1 MPAIIPLTKD
11 QMSVQTDPLNPL
23 LTKHNSSYWSGLH
36 GSGLALAV
44 SHLFAE
50 QNRTILV
57 IAPSTRMAEQLF
69 EEIAFFSET
78 PQQVKLFP
86 DWECLPYDQFS
97 PHQEIISSRLSIL
110 SSLSDN
116 NNQILII
123 TLANLMQKL
132 PPISYISGH
141 SFKLHVGDQ
150 LNLGE
155 FRTKLQNAAYLSVSQ
170 VVSPGEYAIRGGLI
184 DVFPMG
190 SKLPIRID
198 LFDDEIETL
207 KYFDPQT
214 QLTTQTIKIIEL
226 LPAREFPLNDD
237 AVSFFRQ
244 NFRKAFALDPK
255 QQRIYNDVSNHH
267 ASPGIEF
274 YFPLFFEE
282 TACLFDY
289 ISSQSLV
296 IQPADLFDQSELIYA
311 EIEDRFSN
319 ANYDPE
325 RKPLPPELL
334 YLRPNELKQRINIH
348 QNIISAHQ
356 KRKTDSIE
364 FKTSLPPS
372 LQVDPHSAS
381 PYEKLINH
389 INGSAKRRQL
399 IAAETPGRHEA
410 LTSLLNQHKID
421 PTPVTDW
428 SSFAHQPTGL
438 AICVAPI
445 ERGLLI
451 DELDLEIICETQLYG
466 ERSAKTRKKAT
477 KLDPESII
485 RSLAELN
492 IGDPVVH
499 ENHGI
504 GRYQGLQTLTL
515 DENTTEFMVIEYQE
529 QAKLYV
535 PVLSLNLINR
545 YTSGS
550 PDSAPLHFLGSDQW
564 EKIKKKAQEK
574 AYDVA
579 VELLEVQAVRQARK
593 GFAFKVPAADI
604 DLFAASFDHQETDD
618 QAQAIED
625 VIADMKSTKPMD
637 RLVCGDVGFGKT
649 EVAIRAAFVAAS
661 NSKQV
666 AILVP
671 TTLLAQQHYE
681 TFQNRFSGQAINIEL
696 LSRFRTAK
704 QNKQT
709 LSEMAIGKVD
719 IVIGTHRLL
728 QADINFNRLGLLILD
743 EEHRFGVR
751 QKERLKQL
759 RNEVDILTLTATP
772 IPRTLNQAMSSM
784 RDISIISTAPKDRL
798 SVQTFVREKNNG
810 LIKEAIQREIRR
822 GGQVYFLHN
831 DVRTMVSQANEL
843 QELIPEMTIGI
854 GHGQM
859 PELEL
864 ENIMQDFYHRRFNV
878 FICSTIVES
887 GIDNPAANTII
898 INRAD
903 RFGLAQLHQLRGRVG
918 RSHHQAYAYLLV
930 EDLKTITRDAKKRLD
945 AIASLKEL
953 GAGFTLASHDLEIR
967 GAGEL
972 LGEAQSGTIDLVG
985 FSLYSQY
992 LQQAM
997 RSISGKTNKHPLN
1010 NEHNIEIDIELPALL
1025 PESFIPDVH
1034 MRLVF
1039 YKRIAS
1045 TKTTEELNELKIEL
1059 ADRFG
1064 FLPDST
1070 KLLLELATLRSSAQR
1085 LGISRIQLGATGG
1098 YIEFIKSPDFE
1109 PMKLIKMI
1117 QSEHRYY
1124 QLKGDQRLVIKKTLA
1139 EKKDRLQAIVAVINQ
1154 LS

>member
-1 MPAIIPLTKD
+1 
-11 QMSVQTDPLNPL
+11 MSVQANPFKPV

-36 GSGLALAV
+36 GCGLALAACQ
-44 SHLFAE
+44 LFK
-50 QNRTILV
+50 QQKRTVLL
-57 IAPSTRMAEQLF
+57 IAASAQIGEQLL
-69 EEIAFFSET
+69 EEISFFSEFSD
-78 PQQVKLFP
+78 QVKLFP

-110 SSLSDN
+110 SSLNGSEPC
-116 NNQILII
+116 ILIV

-132 PPISYISGH
+132 PPVSYIAGH
-141 SFKLHVGDQ
+141 SFKLNNNDQ
-150 LNLGE
+150 LKLVD
-155 FRTKLQNAAYLSVSQ
+155 FRARLQNAAYHSVSQ

-198 LFDDEIETL
+198 LFDDDIETL

-214 QLTTQTIKIIEL
+214 QLTTETITSIEL
-226 LPAREFPLNDD
+226 LPAREFPLTDE

-244 NFRKAFALDPK
+244 AFRKAFAVDPK
-255 QQRIYNDVSNHH
+255 GQQIYNDVSNHH
-267 ASPGIEF
+267 ASAGIEF
-274 YFPLFFEE
+274 YFPLFFEQ

-289 ISSQSLV
+289 IPEHSLV
-296 IQPADLFDQSELIYA
+296 IQPTDLFDQSELIYA
-311 EIEDRFSN
+311 DIEDRYRDS
-319 ANYDPE
+319 NYDPE
-325 RKPLPPELL
+325 RKTLAPEQL
-334 YLRPNELKQRINIH
+334 YLRPNELKQRINTH
-348 QNIISAHQ
+348 QNIIIQHQ
-356 KRKTDSIE
+356 QKNADNIT
-364 FKTSLPPS
+364 FQTTPPPT
-372 LQVDPHSAS
+372 LAVDPHSQL
-381 PYEKLINH
+381 PYENLINYIH
-389 INGSAKRRQL
+389 NATTRRIL

-410 LTSLLNQHKID
+410 LASLLSQQNIELEPVRDWQSFVLQDID
-421 PTPVTDW
+421 
-428 SSFAHQPTGL
+428 L

-445 ERGLLI
+445 ERGLLL
-451 DELDLEIICETQLYG
+451 DEQQLEIICETQLYG
-466 ERSAKTRKKAT
+466 ERSAKTRKQAK

-550 PDSAPLHFLGSDQW
+550 PQSAPLHYLGSDQW

-579 VELLEVQAVRQARK
+579 VELLEIQAVRQARR
-593 GFAFKVPAADI
+593 GFEFKVPKSDL
-604 DLFAASFDHQETDD
+604 DLFASSFDHQETED
-618 QAQAIED
+618 QAQAIDD
-625 VIADMKSTKPMD
+625 VIADMKSDKPMD

-661 NSKQV
+661 NSRQV

-671 TTLLAQQHYE
+671 TTLLAGQHFE
-681 TFQNRFSGQAINIEL
+681 TFQNRFASQAINIQL
-696 LSRFRTAK
+696 LSRFKSAK

-709 LSEMAIGKVD
+709 LSEMAAGKVD

-798 SVQTFVREKNNG
+798 SVQTFVREKNKG

-831 DVRTMVSQANEL
+831 DVRTMSQQANEL
-843 QELIPEMTIGI
+843 QELVPEIKISI

-864 ENIMQDFYHRRFNV
+864 ENVMQDFYHRRFNV
-878 FICSTIVES
+878 FVCSTIVES
-887 GIDNPAANTII
+887 GIDNPSANTII

-918 RSHHQAYAYLLV
+918 RSHHQAYAYLLI
-930 EDLKTITRDAKKRLD
+930 DSFKTITKDARKRLD

-997 RSISGKTNKHPLN
+997 RSINSKVSLDTIK
-1010 NEHNIEIDIELPALL
+1010 NEQNIEIDIEIPALL
-1025 PESFIPDVH
+1025 PETFIPDVH

-1045 TKTTEELNELKIEL
+1045 TRLKQEFNELKIEL

-1064 FLPDST
+1064 FLPEPT
-1070 KLLLELATLRSSAQR
+1070 KLLLELATLRSGAQK
-1085 LGISRIQLGATGG
+1085 LGITRIQLGAQGG
-1098 YIEFIKSPDFE
+1098 YFEFAKEPNFE
-1109 PMKLIKMI
+1109 PVKLIQMI
-1117 QSEHRYY
+1117 QNQH
-1124 QLKGDQRLVIKKTLA
+1124 QQFKLKGEQRLLVKMSLP
-1139 EKKDRLQAIVAVINQ
+1139 EKDDRLKAIVAVINQ

>member
-1 MPAIIPLTKD
+1 
-11 QMSVQTDPLNPL
+11 MSVQADPLNPVI
-23 LTKHNSSYWSGLH
+23 TKHKSSYWSGLH
-36 GSGLALAV
+36 GCGLALAA
-44 SHLFAE
+44 SHLFTQ
-50 QNRTILV
+50 QNRTVLL
-57 IAPSTRMAEQLF
+57 IAPSARISEQLL
-69 EEIAFFSET
+69 EEISFFSET
-78 PQQVKLFP
+78 PEQVKLFP

-110 SSLSDN
+110 SGLNDSRCR
-116 NNQILII
+116 ILIV

-132 PPISYISGH
+132 PPVSYISGH
-141 SFKLHVGDQ
+141 SFKLSTGERLNPGD
-150 LNLGE
+150 
-155 FRTKLQNAAYLSVSQ
+155 FRTRLQNSAYISVSQ
-170 VVSPGEYAIRGGLI
+170 VVSPGEYAVRGGLI

-190 SKLPIRID
+190 SKSPIRID

-214 QLTTQTIKIIEL
+214 QLTSESITSIEL
-226 LPAREFPLNDD
+226 LPAREFPLNDE
-237 AVSFFRQ
+237 AVRFFRQ
-244 NFRKAFALDPK
+244 EFRKTFAVDPK
-255 QQRIYNDVSNHH
+255 QQRVYNDVSNHH

-274 YFPLFFEE
+274 YFPLFFRE

-289 ISSQSLV
+289 IAAETLV
-296 IQPADLFDQSELIYA
+296 IQPTDIFDQCELIYA
-311 EIEDRFSN
+311 DIEDRYSN

-325 RKPLPPELL
+325 RQALPPDQL
-334 YLRPNELKQRINIH
+334 YLRPNELMQRINVH
-348 QNIISAHQ
+348 QNIIIQHQ
-356 KRKTDSIE
+356 KKNAGTIA
-364 FKTSLPPS
+364 FKTSSPPT
-372 LQVDPHSAS
+372 LQVDPHCES
-381 PYEKLINH
+381 PYKKLINH
-389 INGSAKRRQL
+389 INSAGSRRIL

-410 LTSLLNQHKID
+410 LTSLLNQHKIH
-421 PTPVTDW
+421 PEPIPDW
-428 SSFAHQPTGL
+428 SSFIKQKVNL
-438 AICVAPI
+438 AICVTAI

-451 DELDLEIICETQLYG
+451 NDQNLEIICETQLYG

-477 KLDPESII
+477 KVDPESII

-504 GRYQGLQTLTL
+504 GRYLGLQTLTL
-515 DENTTEFMVIEYQE
+515 DDNTTEFMVIEYQE

-550 PDSAPLHFLGSDQW
+550 PESAPLHFLGSDQW

-579 VELLEVQAVRQARK
+579 VELLEVHAVRQARK
-593 GFAFKVPAADI
+593 GFAFNVPGPDI
-604 DLFAASFDHQETDD
+604 DLFAASFDHEETED
-618 QAQAIED
+618 QAQAIND
-625 VIADMKSTKPMD
+625 VIADMKSSKPMD

-671 TTLLAQQHYE
+671 TTLLAQQHFE
-681 TFQNRFSGQAINIEL
+681 TFQNRFASQAINIQL
-696 LSRFRTAK
+696 LSRFRSAK

-709 LSEMAIGKVD
+709 LKDMSAGSVD

-798 SVQTFVREKNNG
+798 SVQTFVREKNNA

-831 DVRTMVSQANEL
+831 DVRTMRQQADVL
-843 QELIPEMTIGI
+843 QELVPEIKLAI

-864 ENIMQDFYHRRFNV
+864 ENVMQDFYHRRFNV

-887 GIDNPAANTII
+887 GIDNPTANTII

-918 RSHHQAYAYLLV
+918 RSHHQAYAYLLI
-930 EDLKTITRDAKKRLD
+930 DSFKTITRDARKRLD

-992 LQQAM
+992 LRQAM
-997 RSISGKTNKHPLN
+997 RSISGKTTPGLLKT
-1010 NEHNIEIDIELPALL
+1010 EQNIEIDIELPALL
-1025 PESFIPDVH
+1025 PETFIPDVH

-1045 TKTTEELNELKIEL
+1045 TGHKDELHELKIEL

-1064 FLPDST
+1064 FLPEPT
-1070 KLLLELATLRSSAQR
+1070 KLLLELAGLRSSAQK
-1085 LGISRIQLGATGG
+1085 LGIIRIQLGPQGG
-1098 YIEFIKSPDFE
+1098 YLEFSEEPGFE
-1109 PMKLIKMI
+1109 PIKLIQMI
-1117 QSEHRYY
+1117 QSQHQHY
-1124 QLKGDQRLVIKKTLA
+1124 QLKGNERLLVKRHLPDKH
-1139 EKKDRLQAIVAVINQ
+1139 DRLDAIISVINQ

>member
-1 MPAIIPLTKD
+1 MMMRSAF
-11 QMSVQTDPLNPL
+11 
-23 LTKHNSSYWSGLH
+23 SGRH
-36 GSGLALAV
+36 
-44 SHLFAE
+44 
-50 QNRTILV
+50 
-57 IAPSTRMAEQLF
+57 
-69 EEIAFFSET
+69 
-78 PQQVKLFP
+78 
-86 DWECLPYDQFS
+86 
-97 PHQEIISSRLSIL
+97 
-110 SSLSDN
+110 
-116 NNQILII
+116 
-123 TLANLMQKL
+123 
-132 PPISYISGH
+132 
-141 SFKLHVGDQ
+141 
-150 LNLGE
+150 
-155 FRTKLQNAAYLSVSQ
+155 
-170 VVSPGEYAIRGGLI
+170 
-184 DVFPMG
+184 
-190 SKLPIRID
+190 
-198 LFDDEIETL
+198 
-207 KYFDPQT
+207 
-214 QLTTQTIKIIEL
+214 
-226 LPAREFPLNDD
+226 
-237 AVSFFRQ
+237 
-244 NFRKAFALDPK
+244 FRKAFAVDPK
-255 QQRIYNDVSNHH
+255 QQRVYNDVSNHH
-267 ASPGIEF
+267 ASPGIEY
-274 YFPLFFEE
+274 YFPLFFSD
-282 TACLFDY
+282 TACFFDY
-289 ISSQSLV
+289 IPAQSLV

-311 EIEDRFSN
+311 EIKDRYTN
-319 ANYDPE
+319 ANLDPQ
-325 RKPLPPELL
+325 RQVLAPDQL
-334 YLRPNELKQRINIH
+334 YLRPNELKQRINTY
-348 QNIISAHQ
+348 QNVVVQYQH
-356 KRKTDSIE
+356 KNNGSIE
-364 FKTSLPPS
+364 FRTSDPPVLP
-372 LQVDPHSAS
+372 VDPHSAS
-381 PYEKLINH
+381 PYEKLISYIH
-389 INGSAKRRQL
+389 DAASRRIL

-410 LTSLLNQHKID
+410 LASLLSQHKVDPQPVAGWSAFVKNKID
-421 PTPVTDW
+421 
-428 SSFAHQPTGL
+428 L
-438 AICVAPI
+438 AISVAPI
-445 ERGLLI
+445 ERGLLMN
-451 DELDLEIICETQLYG
+451 EQNLEIICETQLYG
-466 ERSAKTRKKAT
+466 ERSAKTRKQANKQ
-477 KLDPESII
+477 DPESII

-515 DENTTEFMVIEYQE
+515 DGNTTEFMVIEYQE

-550 PDSAPLHFLGSDQW
+550 PDSAPLHYLGSDQW
-564 EKIKKKAQEK
+564 EKIKKKAKEK

-593 GFAFKVPAADI
+593 GFSFSVPNADLE
-604 DLFAASFDHQETDD
+604 LFSASFDHQETED
-618 QAQAIED
+618 QAMAIDD
-625 VIADMKSTKPMD
+625 VIDDMNSNKPMD

-671 TTLLAQQHYE
+671 TTLLAQQHFE
-681 TFQNRFSGQAINIEL
+681 TFQNRFASQAINVQL
-696 LSRFRTAK
+696 LSRFKSAK
-704 QNKQT
+704 QNKLT
-709 LSEMAIGKVD
+709 LKEMSEGKVD

-728 QADINFNRLGLLILD
+728 QADINFNQLGLLILD

-784 RDISIISTAPKDRL
+784 RDISIISTPPKDRL

-822 GGQVYFLHN
+822 GGQVYYLHN
-831 DVRTMVSQANEL
+831 DVRTMQQQANALVEL
-843 QELIPEMTIGI
+843 VPEIKIGV

-864 ENIMQDFYHRRFNV
+864 ENVMQDFYHRRFNV
-878 FICSTIVES
+878 FVCSTIVES
-887 GIDNPAANTII
+887 GIDNPTANTII

-930 EDLKTITRDAKKRLD
+930 ENFKAITKDARKRLD

-997 RSISGKTNKHPLN
+997 RSISGKASPGSIANDQ
-1010 NEHNIEIDIELPALL
+1010 NIEIDIELPALI
-1025 PESFIPDVH
+1025 PETYIPDVH

-1045 TKTTEELNELKIEL
+1045 TKSTQKINELKIEL

-1064 FLPDST
+1064 FLPEPT
-1070 KLLLELATLRSSAQR
+1070 KLLLELASLRSAAQT
-1085 LGISRIQLGATGG
+1085 LGITRIQLGSGGG
-1098 YIEFIKSPDFE
+1098 YFEFTEQPNFD
-1109 PMKLIKMI
+1109 PAKLIQLI
-1117 QSEHRYY
+1117 QTRHNDY
-1124 QLKGDQRLVIKKTLA
+1124 QLKGEQRLQLKKPLP
-1139 EKKDRLQAIVAVINQ
+1139 EKQDRLQAIANVVNH
-1154 LS
+1154 LSD

>member
-1 MPAIIPLTKD
+1 
-11 QMSVQTDPLNPL
+11 MSEQTDPLNPV
-23 LTKHNSSYWSGLH
+23 LTAHQSSYWSGLH
-36 GSGLALAV
+36 GCALALAT
-44 SHLFAE
+44 SHLYTQ
-50 QNRTILV
+50 QNKTILL
-57 IAPSTRMAEQLF
+57 IAPSTRIGEQLF
-69 EEIAFFSET
+69 EEITFFCET
-78 PQQVKLFP
+78 PEQVKLFP
-86 DWECLPYDQFS
+86 DWECLPYDHFS

-110 SSLSDN
+110 SSLNDDKC
-116 NNQILII
+116 QILIV
-123 TLANLMQKL
+123 TVANLMQKL
-132 PPISYISGH
+132 PPVSYISGH
-141 SFKLHVGDQ
+141 SFKLHTGDQ
-150 LNLGE
+150 LNLIN

-207 KYFDPQT
+207 KFFDPQT
-214 QLTTQTIKIIEL
+214 QLTTESITNIEL

-244 NFRKAFALDPK
+244 AFRKAFAVDPK
-255 QQRIYNDVSNHH
+255 QQQIYNDVSNHH

-274 YFPLFFEE
+274 YFPLFFKQ

-289 ISSQSLV
+289 IPEQSLV
-296 IQPADLFDQSELIYA
+296 IQPADLFDQSELIIA
-311 EIEDRFSN
+311 DIEDRYSN
-319 ANYDPE
+319 ANYDPQ
-325 RKPLPPELL
+325 RKALPPDQL
-334 YLRPNELKQRINIH
+334 YLRPNELKQRINRH
-348 QNIISAHQ
+348 QNIIIQHQ
-356 KRKTDSIE
+356 KKKGGSIE
-364 FKTSLPPS
+364 FNTSLPPS

-381 PYEKLINH
+381 PYESLINY
-389 INGSAKRRQL
+389 ISDAGNRRLL

-421 PTPVTDW
+421 PQPITDW
-428 SSFAHQPTGL
+428 QTFSKQAINL
-438 AICVAPI
+438 AICVTPI

-451 DELDLEIICETQLYG
+451 NDLNQEIICETQLYG
-466 ERSAKTRKKAT
+466 ERSAKTRKQAT
-477 KLDPESII
+477 KQDPESII

-504 GRYQGLQTLTL
+504 GRYQGLQTLSL
-515 DENTTEFMVIEYQE
+515 DDNKTEFMVIEYQE

-550 PDSAPLHFLGSDQW
+550 PESAPLHFLGSDQW

-593 GFAFKVPAADI
+593 GFSFKVPTPDI
-604 DLFAASFDHQETDD
+604 DLFAASFDHQETED
-618 QAQAIED
+618 QAQAIKD
-625 VIADMKSTKPMD
+625 VIADMKSGKPMD

-661 NSKQV
+661 NSKQI

-671 TTLLAQQHYE
+671 TTLLAQQHFE
-681 TFQNRFSGQAINIEL
+681 TFQNRFAGQAINIEL
-696 LSRFRTAK
+696 LSRFKSAK

-709 LSEMAIGKVD
+709 LKEMALGKVD

-772 IPRTLNQAMSSM
+772 IPRTLNQAMASM

-831 DVRTMVSQANEL
+831 DVRTMVQQANEL

-859 PELEL
+859 PEVEL
-864 ENIMQDFYHRRFNV
+864 ENVMQDFYHRRFNV

-887 GIDNPAANTII
+887 GIDNPTANTII

-930 EDLKTITRDAKKRLD
+930 ESFKTITRDAKKRLD

-997 RSISGKTNKHPLN
+997 RSISGKADLEQIR
-1010 NEHNIEIDIELPALL
+1010 NERNIEIDIEFPALL
-1025 PESFIPDVH
+1025 PDSFIPDVH

-1045 TKTTEELNELKIEL
+1045 TKTKDELNDLKIEL

-1064 FLPDST
+1064 FLPEPT
-1070 KLLLELATLRSSAQR
+1070 KLLLELAMLRSSAQK
-1085 LGISRIQLGATGG
+1085 LGLARIQLGSQGG
-1098 YIEFIKSPDFE
+1098 YFEFIKEPNFE
-1109 PMKLIKMI
+1109 AIKLIQLI
-1117 QSEHRYY
+1117 QTEHKHY
-1124 QLKGDQRLVIKKTLA
+1124 QLKGDQRLILKKA
-1139 EKKDRLQAIVAVINQ
+1139 MPEKNDRLQAIVTLINQ

>member
-1 MPAIIPLTKD
+1 M
-11 QMSVQTDPLNPL
+11 V
-23 LTKHNSSYWSGLH
+23 
-36 GSGLALAV
+36 
-44 SHLFAE
+44 
-50 QNRTILV
+50 
-57 IAPSTRMAEQLF
+57 APSVRAAEQLH
-69 EEIAFFSET
+69 EETRFFSEA
-78 PQQVKLFP
+78 PDQIRLFP

-97 PHQEIISSRLSIL
+97 PHQEIISRRLSIL
-110 SSLSDN
+110 SSLTDSRPHL
-116 NNQILII
+116 LIV

-132 PPISYISGH
+132 PPLSYIAGH
-141 SFKLHVGDQ
+141 SFRLNSGDA
-150 LNLGE
+150 LNLGD
-155 FRTKLQNAAYLSVSQ
+155 FRTRLQNAAYVSVSQ
-170 VVSPGEYAIRGGLI
+170 VVSPGEYAIRGGLV

-214 QLTTQTIKIIEL
+214 QLTTENISSMEL

-237 AVSFFRQ
+237 AVSHFRQ
-244 NFRKAFALDPK
+244 AFRKAFAVDPK
-255 QQRIYNDVSNHH
+255 QQRVYNDVSNHH
-267 ASPGIEF
+267 ASQGIEF
-274 YFPLFFEE
+274 YFPLFFNH

-289 ISSQSLV
+289 LTEQSLV
-296 IQPADLFDQSELIYA
+296 IQPADLYDQSELIFA
-311 EIEDRFSN
+311 DINDRYID
-319 ANYDPE
+319 ANHDSQ
-325 RKPLPPELL
+325 RQVLPPELL
-334 YLRPNELKQRINIH
+334 YLRPDQLKQRINAH
-348 QNIISAHQ
+348 PNIVIEHQ
-356 KRKTDSIE
+356 KKTSTAIE
-364 FKTSLPPS
+364 FQTCAPPLLP
-372 LQVDPHSAS
+372 VDPHQAS
-381 PYEKLINH
+381 PYEKLIDH
-389 INGSAKRRQL
+389 INRTDRRRIL
-399 IAAETPGRHEA
+399 IAAETPGRLESLA
-410 LTSLLNQHKID
+410 SLLSQHRIV
-421 PTPVTDW
+421 PEPVAGW
-428 SSFAHQPTGL
+428 SAFVDGNCAL
-438 AICVAPI
+438 AIGVAPI
-445 ERGLLI
+445 ERGLLMP
-451 DELDLEIICETQLYG
+451 DQQLEIICESQLYG
-466 ERSAKTRKKAT
+466 ERSAKTGKQASQH
-477 KLDPESII
+477 DPESII
-485 RSLAELN
+485 RSLAELK

-499 ENHGI
+499 EYHGI

-550 PDSAPLHFLGSDQW
+550 PESAPLHNLGSDQW
-564 EKIKKKAQEK
+564 EKAKKNAQQK

-593 GFAFKVPAADI
+593 GFSYIIPAAEL
-604 DLFAASFDHQETDD
+604 DLFAASFDHQETGD
-618 QAQAIED
+618 QARAIED
-625 VIADMKSTKPMD
+625 VISDMSSSKPMD

-649 EVAIRAAFVAAS
+649 EVAIRAAFVAVS

-671 TTLLAQQHYE
+671 TTLLAQQHFQ
-681 TFQNRFSGQAINIEL
+681 TFQDRFASQAVNVQL
-696 LSRFRTAK
+696 LSRFKSPK

-709 LSEMAIGKVD
+709 LLEISQGRVD

-728 QADINFNRLGLLILD
+728 QSDINFNQLGLLVLD

-751 QKERLKQL
+751 QKERLKKL

-772 IPRTLNQAMSSM
+772 IPRTLNQAMSGM
-784 RDISIISTAPKDRL
+784 RDISIISTPPRNRL

-831 DVRTMVSQANEL
+831 DVRTMPQQVDSLQAL
-843 QELIPEMTIGI
+843 VPEIKIGM

-864 ENIMQDFYHRRFNV
+864 ENVMQDFYHRRFNV
-878 FICSTIVES
+878 FVCSTIVES

-918 RSHHQAYAYLLV
+918 RSHHQAFAYLLV
-930 EDLKTITRDAKKRLD
+930 ENFRGITEDARKRLD
-945 AIASLKEL
+945 AIASLREL

-972 LGEAQSGTIDLVG
+972 LGEAQSGSIDLVG

-992 LQQAM
+992 LRQAM
-997 RSISGKTNKHPLN
+997 RSISGETRSNPTGSELN
-1010 NEHNIEIDIELPALL
+1010 VEIDVELPALL

-1045 TKTTEELNELKIEL
+1045 AESRAQIDELKIEL

-1064 FLPDST
+1064 FLPEPT
-1070 KLLLELATLRSSAQR
+1070 KLLLELANLRSAALK
-1085 LGISRIQLGATGG
+1085 LGIMRIQLGPAGG
-1098 YIEFIKSPDFE
+1098 YFEFTEQPGFE
-1109 PMKLIKMI
+1109 PLRLIQLI
-1117 QSEHRYY
+1117 QAQHDNY
-1124 QLKGDQRLVIKKTLA
+1124 QLKGEKRLLIRKSLP
-1139 EKKDRLQAIVAVINQ
+1139 EKRDRIQAITAIVNH

>member
-1 MPAIIPLTKD
+1 MAI
-11 QMSVQTDPLNPL
+11 SR
-23 LTKHNSSYWSGLH
+23 
-36 GSGLALAV
+36 
-44 SHLFAE
+44 LFTQ
-50 QNRTILV
+50 QNNTIVV
-57 IAPSTRMAEQLF
+57 IAPTARIGEQLL
-69 EEIAFFSET
+69 EEISFFSES
-78 PQQVKLFP
+78 PQCIKLFP

-110 SSLSDN
+110 SSLNES
-116 NNQILII
+116 NNQVLII

-132 PPISYISGH
+132 PPVSYVSGH

-150 LNLGE
+150 LNLGQ

-207 KYFDPQT
+207 KYFDPQS
-214 QLTTQTIKIIEL
+214 QLTTETIKMIEL

-244 NFRKAFALDPK
+244 NFRKTFALDPK
-255 QQRIYNDVSNHH
+255 QQRVYNDVSNHH

-274 YFPLFFEE
+274 YFPLFFEQ

-289 ISSQSLV
+289 ISSQSLI
-296 IQPADLFDQSELIYA
+296 IQAEDLFDQSELIYA
-311 EIEDRFSN
+311 DIEDRFVN
-319 ANYDPE
+319 AGYDPE
-325 RKPLPPELL
+325 RKPLSPELL
-334 YLRPNELKQRINIH
+334 YLRPTQLKQCINAH
-348 QNIISAHQ
+348 QNIVLTHQ
-356 KRKTDSIE
+356 QKKDGIV
-364 FKTSLPPS
+364 FKTSPPPS
-372 LQVDPHSAS
+372 LQVDPHAAA
-381 PYEKLINH
+381 PYENLINH
-389 INGSAKRRQL
+389 IKESSSRRQL

-421 PTPVTDW
+421 PQPVADW
-428 SSFAHQPTGL
+428 SAFASQEIEL

-451 DELDLEIICETQLYG
+451 NELGLEIICETQLYG

-477 KLDPESII
+477 KQDPESII

-515 DENTTEFMVIEYQE
+515 DENMTEFMVIEYQE

-593 GFAFKVPAADI
+593 GFAFKVPRADI

-625 VIADMKSTKPMD
+625 VIADMKSSKPMD

-681 TFQNRFSGQAINIEL
+681 TFQNRFAGQAINIEL
-696 LSRFRTAK
+696 LSRFKTAK
-704 QNKQT
+704 QNKLT
-709 LSEMAIGKVD
+709 LAEMAKGKVD

-728 QADINFNRLGLLILD
+728 QGDINFNRLGLLILD

-843 QELIPEMTIGI
+843 QDLIPEMTIGI

-864 ENIMQDFYHRRFNV
+864 ENVMQDFYHRRFNV

-918 RSHHQAYAYLLV
+918 RSHHQALC
-930 EDLKTITRDAKKRLD
+930 
-945 AIASLKEL
+945 
-953 GAGFTLASHDLEIR
+953 
-967 GAGEL
+967 
-972 LGEAQSGTIDLVG
+972 
-985 FSLYSQY
+985 
-992 LQQAM
+992 
-997 RSISGKTNKHPLN
+997 
-1010 NEHNIEIDIELPALL
+1010 LPA
-1025 PESFIPDVH
+1025 
-1034 MRLVF
+1034 
-1039 YKRIAS
+1039 
-1045 TKTTEELNELKIEL
+1045 
-1059 ADRFG
+1059 G
-1064 FLPDST
+1064 
-1070 KLLLELATLRSSAQR
+1070 
-1085 LGISRIQLGATGG
+1085 
-1098 YIEFIKSPDFE
+1098 
-1109 PMKLIKMI
+1109 
-1117 QSEHRYY
+1117 
-1124 QLKGDQRLVIKKTLA
+1124 
-1139 EKKDRLQAIVAVINQ
+1139 
-1154 LS
+1154 